1 MIKVSRGSRRD
12 IVWETDGLLFYCDM
26 TGWMNN
32 KNGGRG
38 RIFVRGSWLEEK
50 EHAVIE
56 FSGRER
62 GRKVDSGGV
71 CNQRDKAKRTSA
83 VKRQVL
89 CEKKK
94 QHTSPFPLSVE
105 ICKLLIQN
113 TIPRSF
119 LPEQDRWPESHFHCS
134 ATLSWQLIWNSAISN
149 PLHTVCQGIMYII
162 GFMAPLIW
170 QIPWFLKPKDW
181 RYWMKAWVSVLWE
194 LWGMKYN
201 EDLDYRRQ

>member
-1 MIKVSRGSRRD
+1 MDTPWHHSAGEKKNRLKSNCFVLRCNDHSWLFSPLIMIKVSRGLRRD

-50 EHAVIE
+50 ECAVID
-56 FSGRER
+56 FSGRGR

-89 CEKKK
+89 CKKKK
-94 QHTSPFPLSVE
+94 QHTSPSLCHLEYASSWYRIPYLDHSCQHKTDGLNLISTAVLPCLGSSSE
-105 ICKLLIQN
+105 TLLLV
-113 TIPRSF
+113 IP
-119 LPEQDRWPESHFHCS
+119 
-134 ATLSWQLIWNSAISN
+134 
-149 PLHTVCQGIMYII
+149 YI
-162 GFMAPLIW
+162 LCV
-170 QIPWFLKPKDW
+170 K
-181 RYWMKAWVSVLWE
+181 V
-194 LWGMKYN
+194 
-201 EDLDYRRQ
+201 

>member
-1 MIKVSRGSRRD
+1 MLEKKNRLKSNCFVLGCNDHSRLFSPLIMIKVSRGSRRD

-38 RIFVRGSWLEEK
+38 RIVVRGSWLEEK

-62 GRKVDSGGV
+62 GSKVDSGGV

-94 QHTSPFPLSVE
+94 QHTSPSLCQLKYAS
-105 ICKLLIQN
+105 
-113 TIPRSF
+113 
-119 LPEQDRWPESHFHCS
+119 
-134 ATLSWQLIWNSAISN
+134 SW
-149 PLHTVCQGIMYII
+149 
-162 GFMAPLIW
+162 
-170 QIPWFLKPKDW
+170 
-181 RYWMKAWVSVLWE
+181 
-194 LWGMKYN
+194 
-201 EDLDYRRQ
+201 YRRPYLDHSCQNKTDGLNLISTAVLPCLGSSSETLLLVIPCTLCVKI